1 MTDWLVSLN
10 DWGMQLLLALQQVR
24 TPFLND
30 FFRFVTNLHG
40 DNFYLFVFPLL
51 YWCLDKRLAARLAYL
66 FFFGY
71 DFSNGVLKDL
81 LHTPRPSDPRL
92 EVLVTETS
100 FAFPSGHAQGSTIF
114 WGYLAV
120 WARRTWF
127 WLAAGVLILLIS
139 FSRLYLGI
147 HYPQDVVGGL
157 LIGLLVLALF
167 IWLEPKVSRIVARW
181 PWLQQM
187 AVGALLPVLIFLLVR
202 SDASAR
208 SLGLLCGAGIAL
220 PLEAQTIRFSV
231 RGSFWQ
237 RLVRFVVGF
246 VVVLIFYLGLSAL
259 LPRTD
264 LMRFIRY
271 AIVGIA
277 MLWLAPWFIVRLGLA
292 SSEREPRSIP

>member
-1 MTDWLVSLN
+1 MSDWLVSLN
-10 DWGMQLLLALQQVR
+10 DSGVQFLLALQQMR

-30 FFRFVTNLHG
+30 FFRFITGLHG

-51 YWCLDKRLAARLAYL
+51 YWCLDKRLGARLAYL

-71 DFSNGVLKDL
+71 DFSNSFLKDL

-92 EVLVTETS
+92 EVLVTENS

-114 WGYLAV
+114 WGYLAS

-127 WLAAGVLILLIS
+127 WLAAGALILLIS

-167 IWLEPKVSRIVARW
+167 IWLEPKVSPIVARW

-187 AVGALLPVLIFLLVR
+187 AVGALLPVLIFFLAR
-202 SDASAR
+202 SDTSAR
-208 SLGLLCGAGIAL
+208 ALGLLCGAGIAL
-220 PLEAQTIRFSV
+220 PLEAQTVGFSV
-231 RGSFWQ
+231 SGSIWQ
-237 RLVRFVVGF
+237 RLARFLVGF

-264 LMRFIRY
+264 IMRFIRY

-277 MLWLAPWFIVRLGLA
+277 MIWLAPWMIVRLGLA
-292 SSEREPRSIP
+292 ASERESRSIS